1 MSRSILGRAAA
12 LLACCIVTAA
22 PALGV
27 DAATA
32 AFTTSHS
39 AEIRGGTLRYTATVE
54 EFAIADASGAPA
66 LRLFSTSYVRT
77 DVRDAASRPVVF
89 LFNGGP
95 SFAAIGV
102 HMQFGP
108 IHETPA
114 DAPRFAAN
122 PDSLIDVA
130 DLVVFDPAETGFS
143 RVLRE
148 SARPYFYSVRGDADS
163 LAQLVVQWTERHARK
178 TSPLYLL
185 GESYGSI
192 RQVVAGSILRE
203 RGVALRGQV
212 IFGDSIF
219 LAETSRRSHNI
230 VSTAVSLPLLA
241 LTAAYHGKADRKG
254 RTDAEF
260 LDEVYAFSID
270 EYLVAL
276 AKGASLP
283 PRERAAVAAKLQA
296 YTGIPAS
303 YYEQNGL
310 AIAKQEFN
318 RRLLD
323 GKLLNANDTRL
334 AAPLPPPPKNQD
346 EASKQ
351 QIGNLLDPYERR
363 YRAYMANELGAK
375 VPGVEYRIQAPGSF
389 ESWNWGVGCSPML
402 ATAGLCSPG
411 GTQPTPFND
420 YDWPDMLRKQFDDP
434 SFRTMIVAGYYDGL
448 SSIGTHRYLASQLYF
463 PADRFSI
470 REYPA
475 GHMTAED
482 PVVRPKVLQDVRDFL
497 TKGAA
502 QPPK

>member
-1 MSRSILGRAAA
+1 MRPSKLFLVLVASCSAAF
-12 LLACCIVTAA
+12 AA
-22 PALGV
+22 NAAEP
-27 DAATA
+27 AATA
-32 AFTTSHS
+32 FASTHVATV
-39 AEIRGGTLRYTATVE
+39 RGAPLRFTATVE
-54 EFAIADASGAPA
+54 EFRIADASGTPA
-66 LRLFSTSYVRT
+66 LRLFATSYVRT
-77 DVRDAASRPVVF
+77 DARDPASRPVVF

-108 IHETPA
+108 IHDA
-114 DAPRFAAN
+114 ASDGAPRFAAN

-148 SARPYFYSVRGDADS
+148 SARPYFYSVQGDADS
-163 LAQLVVQWTERHARK
+163 LAQLVAKWTERHDRK
-178 TSPLYLL
+178 SSPLYLL

-203 RGVALRGQV
+203 RGIPLRGQV

-241 LTAAYHGKADRKG
+241 LTAAYHGKADRRG

-260 LDEVYAFSID
+260 LDEVYAFSIG
-270 EYLVAL
+270 EYLLAL

-283 PRERAAVAAKLQA
+283 PRERAAIAAKLEA
-296 YTGIPAS
+296 YTGIPAA

-310 AIAKQEFN
+310 SIAKQEFN

-334 AAPLPPPPKNQD
+334 AAPLPPPPTNQA

-363 YRAYMANELGAK
+363 YRAYMAGELGVK
-375 VPGVEYRIQAPGSF
+375 LPGVDYRIMAPGSF
-389 ESWNWGVGCSPML
+389 ESWNWGAGCSPML

-420 YDWPDMLRKQFDDP
+420 YDWPDVLKKQFDDP

-463 PADRFSI
+463 PADRFTI
-470 REYPA
+470 HEYPA

-482 PVVRPKVLQDVRDFL
+482 PAVRPKVLQDVRDFL
-497 TKGAA
+497 T
-502 QPPK
+502 QPTGGPAK